1 MEWERAAVSFSS
13 ESSWPRNQ
21 THVCCGFLTTLP
33 PGKLSH
39 ALNLPQLTTDSC
51 LEWLLPY
58 LIWQTPIHTSKLNSH
73 VTTHMNVF
81 TDTPTE
87 FIFFH
92 LLLAWNCTISIPPS
106 QASSQSF
113 FTQLSFIMA
122 QTADQA
128 LTLTSGLF
136 SSFLCNLRKVSSHL
150 QLSPCG
156 GIHDLVSCYR
166 NISTSLWPLS
176 TLGPFHLKIHLFPR
190 KQREWPHPSGGTPQ
204 PTPWV
209 TFPL

>member
-1 MEWERAAVSFSS
+1 
-13 ESSWPRNQ
+13 
-21 THVCCGFLTTLP
+21 
-33 PGKLSH
+33 
-39 ALNLPQLTTDSC
+39 
-51 LEWLLPY
+51 
-58 LIWQTPIHTSKLNSH
+58 
-73 VTTHMNVF
+73 
-81 TDTPTE
+81 
-87 FIFFH
+87 
-92 LLLAWNCTISIPPS
+92 
-106 QASSQSF
+106 
-113 FTQLSFIMA
+113 MA

-190 KQREWPHPSGGTPQ
+190 KQREWPHPSGGTPPAHSLGNFPIIDPLCPETCPIQ
-204 PTPWV
+204 SMEFCRPEYWSGKLFPSPGDLPNPGLLHCRWTLYQLSHKGSPWV
-209 TFPL
+209 RKLWPKIINSSTSTENWGKYKNLIAYFKRKFILFFFEIWGLNLFGSSHGVPSLMTAD

>member
-1 MEWERAAVSFSS
+1 MAFTLPHLANSYSYFKTQLTCYHPHEHFHRYSHRVHFLSPAVS
-13 ESSWPRNQ
+13 
-21 THVCCGFLTTLP
+21 L
-33 PGKLSH
+33 KLH
-39 ALNLPQLTTDSC
+39 
-51 LEWLLPY
+51 
-58 LIWQTPIHTSKLNSH
+58 
-73 VTTHMNVF
+73 
-81 TDTPTE
+81 
-87 FIFFH
+87 
-92 LLLAWNCTISIPPS
+92 ISIPLS

-156 GIHDLVSCYR
+156 GIHYLVSCYR

-176 TLGPFHLKIHLFPR
+176 ALGPFHLKIHLVPR
-190 KQREWPHPSGGTPQ
+190 KQRE
-204 PTPWV
+204 
-209 TFPL
+209 